1 MISSKLSSKGQKR
14 SRWRIPYDLDWLR
27 VNLLSVS
34 TLVFLCIVTTLIC
47 QQLITV
53 FEPLG
58 AARISVGRSI
68 QNLLQLDDSGR
79 RNLSQYLKPQIEH
92 ALKIQRRLIKE
103 EMEGYIYPHGR
114 YNVSAGNLSDLVPE
128 RGGTPV
134 RSIILT
140 TWRSGSTFLGDI
152 LDSHPGNYYHYE
164 PLLQYEIVQI
174 RGPPLWLEARDM
186 IRSLVHCNYTSL
198 TPYLQYGMEHN
209 YLFTHNSRLWEMC
222 LQYPEVCFL
231 PDFLNRFCR
240 LFPFQSMKIVRVR
253 LKLFQE
259 LLSDPRLN
267 LRVLLLV
274 RDPRGILQS
283 RKHRVWCPGNP
294 DCTEP
299 SRLCADM
306 VSDYSAAIKFSKKYK
321 GRFKVMRYED
331 ISLDPYQSVNELF
344 SFFGLD
350 MHPRVIDFLDTHTK
364 VNIGGVSSTYRDS
377 KSAPFHWRNDLSF
390 EEVDQIQAS
399 CKSALKLWGY
409 RPAVNESYQ
418 RTFIPISNEFAF
430 ASSGL

>member
-1 MISSKLSSKGQKR
+1 MFHSKLSSKGQKR
-14 SRWRIPYDLDWLR
+14 WRFPLDIDCLR
-27 VNLLSVS
+27 VNVVGVG
-34 TLVFLCIVTTLIC
+34 TLIVVCFVTTLIC
-47 QQLITV
+47 QQLITASDPV
-53 FEPLG
+53 GFSQ
-58 AARISVGRSI
+58 ISVGRSI
-68 QNLLQLDDSGR
+68 QSLLQFDDR
-79 RNLSQYLKPQIEH
+79 EKQQNISQDIKAQIKN
-92 ALKIQRRLIKE
+92 ALKIQRRLIKG
-103 EMEGYIYPHGR
+103 EMDGYLYPRGR
-114 YNVSAGNLSDLVPE
+114 YNMSASKLSDLVPE
-128 RGGTPV
+128 LGGTPV

-174 RGPPLWLEARDM
+174 RGPPLWHEA
-186 IRSLVHCNYTSL
+186 RSLVRSLTMCNYTTL
-198 TPYLQYGMEHN
+198 TDYLQYGMEHN

-222 LQYPEVCFL
+222 GQFPDLCFEPE
-231 PDFLNRFCR
+231 FLNSFCR

-253 LKLFQE
+253 LKLFQD
-259 LLSDPRLN
+259 LLNDPRLN
-267 LRVLLLV
+267 LRVLLLI

-321 GRFKVMRYED
+321 NRFKVMRYED
-331 ISLDPYQSVNELF
+331 ISLDPYSSVSELF

-350 MHPRVIDFLDTHTK
+350 LHPNVIDFLDTHTK

-377 KSAPFHWRNDLSF
+377 KAAPFHWRNDLSF
-390 EEVDQIQAS
+390 EEVAQIQSS

-409 RPAVNESYQ
+409 RTAGNATHQ
-418 RTFIPISNEFAF
+418 KNFIPISKEFTF
-430 ASSGL
+430 A